1 MQSTQLACP
10 FCGSTL
16 NFGVE
21 IAEGAPVECLI
32 CAQTFAAASPVGGP
46 CPALA
51 PAQERLHG
59 IDMPGAS
66 TPAEPNTS
74 TSPKATVTKDTP
86 APLPTAKPA
95 TAKAKRTPHEE
106 VLVAKA
112 YAPALASAITEK
124 SAPKTAHPAPP
135 IADNA
140 NPSAATPSV
149 PPLRNPEESAVAHKV
164 ALIAV
169 TVGLLFLL
177 MGGIVIAAWKITAF
191 IRTGPPDVKI
201 ADHSNSKDLG
211 PDWEWSNTPAPV
223 DPSNDNEDEKPIP
236 PPPLTQE
243 EENDLRIKIQEEV
256 RQVLKRK
263 APAKPGADEPDLN
276 PIVPVNPTKK
286 PMVGLEQ
293 QKVNAAIEKGVA
305 YLKKN
310 QNADGA
316 WPGGR
321 SVGYAAIGGLTLLEC
336 DIPARDPA
344 VQKAAAY
351 VRFNTGNLNATY
363 ELSLAI
369 LFLDRLADPRDRS
382 LIQGMA
388 LRLLAGQT
396 ASGGWSYRCNPLSSQ
411 EMYQLYTFLQSHKQ
425 PNLLNPLGGN
435 SKTQAGIAVNP
446 TRDRNKLD
454 DPFLE
459 LGELIL
465 TKGIDGAKADS
476 KPDSKKGD
484 VIPGVDTDSKNPP
497 AAKPKPDKLALKP
510 IRPETLPAN
519 LRNLLVVKNQGVKK
533 GKTKLLQ
540 DRDDNSNTQ
549 FAMLALWAARRHDV
563 PTDQALL
570 ASHQRFMKSQNPDGS
585 WGYRPGTAMNPNT
598 MTNVGLLGLA
608 FGHGAAPDL
617 VKFNPNNPKDTI
629 VKPALQ
635 DPAIQKGLK
644 ALSRHIGQ
652 PSLDPNKTNFFM
664 ENLYFLWSVERVA
677 MLYDLKTIGGKDW
690 YRWGAQVL
698 VHNQG
703 PDGAWDF
710 SQYHGA
716 SPPLNTCFALL
727 FLRRSNLVQDLTNN
741 LRLST
746 AISDPEK

>member
-21 IAEGAPVECLI
+21 IAEGTPVECLI
-32 CAQTFAAASPVGGP
+32 CMQTFAAANPVAGP

-51 PAQERLHG
+51 PAQERLDG
-59 IDMPGAS
+59 VDMSGAS
-66 TPAEPNTS
+66 TPAQPNTS
-74 TSPKATVTKDTP
+74 TSPKVIVSPDTP
-86 APLPTAKPA
+86 TPVPTAKSA
-95 TAKAKRTPHEE
+95 TAKAKRTPQEA

-124 SAPKTAHPAPP
+124 SEPKAAHPAPP

-140 NPSAATPSV
+140 NPSAATPSGR
-149 PPLRNPEESAVAHKV
+149 PPRKPDESAIANKV
-164 ALIAV
+164 ALIAA

-177 MGGIVIAAWKITAF
+177 AGGIVIAAWKITAF

-201 ADHSNSKDLG
+201 ADHSKSKDLG
-211 PDWEWSNTPAPV
+211 PDWEWPNTPAPV
-223 DPSNDNEDEKPIP
+223 DLSTDNEGEMPIP

-263 APAKPGADEPDLN
+263 APAKAGGNEQELD
-276 PIVPVNPTKK
+276 PIMPVNPTKQ
-286 PMVGLEQ
+286 PIVGRDE
-293 QKVNAAIEKGVA
+293 QKVNAAIDKGVA
-305 YLKKN
+305 YLKRN

-316 WPGGR
+316 WPGGHV
-321 SVGYAAIGGLTLLEC
+321 VGYAAIGGLTLLEC
-336 DIPARDPA
+336 KIPAQDPA

-351 VRFNTGNLNATY
+351 VRFHAGNLNATY

-369 LFLDRLADPRDRS
+369 LFLDRLADPGDRS

-396 ASGGWSYRCNPLSSQ
+396 ASGGWSYRCNPLSPQ
-411 EMYQLYTFLQSHKQ
+411 EMYQLYTFLQSNKQ
-425 PNLLNPLGGN
+425 PNLLNPLGGG

-465 TKGIDGAKADS
+465 TKGIDGT
-476 KPDSKKGD
+476 KPELKKGD
-484 VIPGVDTDSKNPP
+484 IIPGVDTDPKNPR
-497 AAKPKPDKLALKP
+497 ATKPKPDKPALKP

-533 GKTKLLQ
+533 GKTKLLHV
-540 DRDDNSNTQ
+540 RDDNSNTQ

-570 ASHQRFMKSQNPDGS
+570 ASYQRFMKSQYPDGS
-585 WGYRPGTAMNPNT
+585 WGYHPGTGPAMNPNT

-608 FGHGAAPDL
+608 FGHGAAPDF
-617 VKFNPNNPKDTI
+617 VKFNPKNPKDII

-644 ALSRHIGQ
+644 ALSRYVGQ
-652 PSLDPNKTNFFM
+652 PSLDPNMTNFPT

-698 VHNQG
+698 VHNQLA
-703 PDGAWDF
+703 DGDWG
-710 SQYHGA
+710 SLRYPGA
-716 SPPLNTCFALL
+716 SPPINTCFALL

-741 LRLST
+741 LRLNT
-746 AISDPEK
+746 AISDLEK

>member
-1 MQSTQLACP
+1 
-10 FCGSTL
+10 
-16 NFGVE
+16 
-21 IAEGAPVECLI
+21 
-32 CAQTFAAASPVGGP
+32 
-46 CPALA
+46 
-51 PAQERLHG
+51 
-59 IDMPGAS
+59 
-66 TPAEPNTS
+66 
-74 TSPKATVTKDTP
+74 
-86 APLPTAKPA
+86 
-95 TAKAKRTPHEE
+95 
-106 VLVAKA
+106 
-112 YAPALASAITEK
+112 
-124 SAPKTAHPAPP
+124 
-135 IADNA
+135 
-140 NPSAATPSV
+140 
-149 PPLRNPEESAVAHKV
+149 
-164 ALIAV
+164 
-169 TVGLLFLL
+169 
-177 MGGIVIAAWKITAF
+177 
-191 IRTGPPDVKI
+191 
-201 ADHSNSKDLG
+201 
-211 PDWEWSNTPAPV
+211 
-223 DPSNDNEDEKPIP
+223 
-236 PPPLTQE
+236 
-243 EENDLRIKIQEEV
+243 
-256 RQVLKRK
+256 VLKRK
-263 APAKPGADEPDLN
+263 APAKAGGNEQELD
-276 PIVPVNPTKK
+276 PIMPVNPTKQ
-286 PMVGLEQ
+286 PIVGRDE
-293 QKVNAAIEKGVA
+293 QKVNAAIDKGVA
-305 YLKKN
+305 YLKRN

-316 WPGGR
+316 WPGGHG
-321 SVGYAAIGGLTLLEC
+321 VGYAAIGGLTLLEC
-336 DIPARDPA
+336 KIPAQDPA

-351 VRFNTGNLNATY
+351 VRFHTGNLNATY

-369 LFLDRLADPRDRS
+369 LFLDRLADPGDRS

-396 ASGGWSYRCNPLSSQ
+396 ASGGWSYRCHPLSPQ
-411 EMYQLYTFLQSHKQ
+411 EMYQLYTFLQSNKQ
-425 PNLLNPLGGN
+425 HNLLNPLGGG

-465 TKGIDGAKADS
+465 TKGIDGT
-476 KPDSKKGD
+476 KPELKKGD
-484 VIPGVDTDSKNPP
+484 IIPGVDTDPKNPR
-497 AAKPKPDKLALKP
+497 ATKPKPDKPALKP

-540 DRDDNSNTQ
+540 AGGDNSNTQ

-570 ASHQRFMKSQNPDGS
+570 ASHQRFIMSQNPDGG

-608 FGHGAAPDL
+608 FGHGAAPDF
-617 VKFNPNNPKDTI
+617 VTFNPKNPKDII

-644 ALSRHIGQ
+644 ALSRYVGQ
-652 PSLDPNKTNFFM
+652 PSLDPNMTNFPT

-698 VHNQG
+698 VHNQLA
-703 PDGAWDF
+703 DGDWG
-710 SQYHGA
+710 SLRYPGA
-716 SPPLNTCFALL
+716 SPPINTCFALL

>member
-1 MQSTQLACP
+1 MKR
-10 FCGSTL
+10 
-16 NFGVE
+16 
-21 IAEGAPVECLI
+21 APKGE
-32 CAQTFAAASPVGGP
+32 A
-46 CPALA
+46 
-51 PAQERLHG
+51 
-59 IDMPGAS
+59 
-66 TPAEPNTS
+66 
-74 TSPKATVTKDTP
+74 
-86 APLPTAKPA
+86 
-95 TAKAKRTPHEE
+95 
-106 VLVAKA
+106 LVAKA
-112 YAPALASAITEK
+112 YTPAIASAITEK
-124 SAPKTAHPAPP
+124 SVPTPVPPAPSSAEKTNS
-135 IADNA
+135 I
-140 NPSAATPSV
+140 AATPST
-149 PPLRNPEESAVAHKV
+149 PPLRRPEKSALGNKAS
-164 ALIAV
+164 LIAV
-169 TVGLLFLL
+169 AVGLLVLL
-177 MGGIVIAAWKITAF
+177 TGGIVIGAWKITAF
-191 IRTGPPDVKI
+191 LRTEPPDVKM
-201 ADHSNSKDLG
+201 ANNSKSKDLV
-211 PDWEWSNTPAPV
+211 PDGEGLNSPAPV
-223 DPSNDNEDEKPIP
+223 YPSDDDENEKVIP
-236 PPPLTQE
+236 APPLTQE
-243 EENDLRIKIQEEV
+243 EEDDLRMKIQEEV

-263 APAKPGADEPDLN
+263 TPAKAGGNEQELD
-276 PIVPVNPTKK
+276 PIKPVNPPKQ
-286 PMVGLEQ
+286 PIVGRDE
-293 QKVNAAIEKGVA
+293 QKVNAAIDKAVA

-316 WPGGR
+316 WPGR
-321 SVGYAAIGGLTLLEC
+321 RDVGYAAIGGLTLLEC
-336 DIPARDPA
+336 DIPAQDPA

-351 VRFNTGNLNATY
+351 VRFHTGNLNATY

-396 ASGGWSYRCNPLSSQ
+396 ESGGWSYNCYPLSPQ

-425 PNLLNPLGGN
+425 PNLLNPLGGT

-446 TRDRNKLD
+446 MRDRKKLD
-454 DPFLE
+454 DPFSE

-465 TKGIDGAKADS
+465 RKGIEGTKTDS
-476 KPDSKKGD
+476 KPDPKKGGAIAD
-484 VIPGVDTDSKNPP
+484 VDADPKNPP
-497 AAKPKPDKLALKP
+497 AATPKADKPVLKRV
-510 IRPETLPAN
+510 RPETLPAN

-533 GKTKLLQ
+533 GQTKLRQ
-540 DRDDNSNTQ
+540 AGGDNSNTQ

-570 ASHQRFMKSQNPDGS
+570 ASYQRFLKSQNPDGG
-585 WGYRPGTAMNPNT
+585 WGYRPGTALNPNT

-617 VKFNPNNPKDTI
+617 VKFNPKNPKDII

-644 ALSRHIGQ
+644 ALSRYIGQ
-652 PSLDPNKTNFFM
+652 PSLDANKTNVPM
-664 ENLYFLWSVERVA
+664 ENLYFLWSVERVG

-710 SQYHGA
+710 SRYPGA